1 LSYHLEKDKGVT
13 MLSREKNNQ
22 IVIYIIKGSTIKKF
36 LILDLIIGSGIFYVV
51 KYISSSV
58 LIASVSS
65 FIGTEGIKK
74 APKVLKNAIEL
85 ITMD

>member
-1 LSYHLEKDKGVT
+1 

-51 KYISSSV
+51 KFISSSV
-58 LIASVSS
+58 IIASVSS

>member
-1 LSYHLEKDKGVT
+1 MSYHLEKDKGVT
-13 MLSREKNNQ
+13 KLSRKKNNQ
-22 IVIYIIKGSTIKKF
+22 IVIYIIKGSTIKRF

-51 KYISSSV
+51 KFISSSI

-74 APKVLKNAIEL
+74 APKVLKYAIES
-85 ITMD
+85 ISMD